1 MTYLLTVYKKEIIK
15 FLHINKEM
23 ELLIKDETVQHSI
36 RCAVLASK
44 FGMYLGLSKKDLNN
58 LIVGALLHDIGKFLL
73 PKEVLYKKGRLSE
86 EEFAIIKKHTI
97 NIPNVMVN
105 DDVKDIIQQHH
116 EKLDGTGYPF
126 SLTRKQIHPLAKI
139 MSIIDVYDAL
149 SHKRSYK
156 EAFTKEAVLKL
167 MVVES
172 DKQFDSGLLKGFIS
186 YLEKEGL

>member
-15 FLHINKEM
+15 LLHFNKKM
-23 ELLIKDETVQHSI
+23 ELLIKDETMQHSI

-44 FGMYLGLSKKDLNN
+44 FGMYLELSKKDLNN

-86 EEFAIIKKHTI
+86 EEFAIIKTHTI
-97 NIPNVMVN
+97 NIPNIMVN

-116 EKLDGTGYPF
+116 ERLDGTGYPF

-167 MVVES
+167 MVAES
-172 DKQFDSGLLKGFIS
+172 DKQFDSELLKGFIS